1 MDARHVF
8 RTFAGC
14 IVAATLAAAEA
25 AWAAPQ
31 ITVPACDGL
40 TAWAATV
47 DPTDTYTV
55 APALPLPRALADEA
69 LLPVFGVTA
78 LAWTGEDIKAASGA
92 MVACYKEAKG
102 RGDKPAMDALGVAN
116 AAVAKTLGKTLAAVA
131 KARGAVDS
139 QRPPI
144 AALPD
149 TAELDRGLAALVNAD
164 PAAPNLQAAAGVPR
178 EVIGPLAYI
187 AKFLPYLPDGD
198 REQLFA
204 ELTERRTAIHAAT
217 SQAFDAEI
225 AAAPEDADGIVALL
239 QVRQRIAAMAGS
251 DALAAVDGKA
261 ATRIAE
267 IQAALRQATPAAWV
281 PPDCAGLYRWSGAD
295 GAQQGVALG
304 SQSTH
309 AAFLDER
316 VVPVFGLSIGAWTD
330 EDTTRFQA
338 LRAACQATWRATPGA
353 QAVANPPADAPE
365 LLQLASKGAWIDS
378 ADAQIAQAR
387 TTIQAYGA
395 GLAALAAVEAQVAA
409 LPDAP
414 QSLGPLQV
422 LAADPAQNAVD
433 EARRQSFQAMVKAKQ
448 DGINAQAMNAAMEG
462 LGQVRVAEL
471 GDLVK
476 LIIYW
481 NTAAPTIADPYDQQR
496 FSQAAEESLIAA
508 TDALLPAFRARIEE
522 IPATLAGF
530 GQVRGAVAELTGVT
544 DTEEVPAFQAMH
556 AAINERSFA
565 IVDTMRRENCAALLD
580 QLEIS
585 ADDAER
591 LVWDGQSG
599 TKLGIFV
606 CDLTESGSPVHE
618 YAGDGLLSDEMTLK
632 ATLALGGLQTLSL
645 HEAEVAQGQD
655 MLVGFKLADANQER
669 PISVQDWAMFT
680 AMATGGR
687 FVTPEDCQQVMGKPE
702 DQLSLEDRM
711 MGVDC
716 AEEIMNR
723 TWGFQ

>member
-1 MDARHVF
+1 MDFLR
-8 RTFAGC
+8 RTLGSSV
-14 IVAATLAAAEA
+14 VAVMLAAGA
-25 AWAAPQ
+25 AAMAAPQ
-31 ITVPACDGL
+31 VTVPACDGL

-47 DPTDTYTV
+47 NPTDTYTV
-55 APALPLPRALADEA
+55 APALPLPKALADEA

-92 MVACYKEAKG
+92 MVVCYREAKG

-116 AAVAKTLGKTLAAVA
+116 AVVAKTLARTLAAVA
-131 KARGAVDS
+131 KARGAIEP
-139 QRPPI
+139 QRAAI

-149 TAELDRGLAALVNAD
+149 TPELDRGLGALVGTD

-178 EVIGPLAYI
+178 EIIGPLAYI

-198 REQLFA
+198 RDQLFA
-204 ELTERRTAIHAAT
+204 ELTERRTTIQAAT
-217 SQAFDAEI
+217 SQALDAEI
-225 AAAPEDADGIVALL
+225 AAAPADADGVIALL

-261 ATRIAE
+261 AARVAE
-267 IQAALRQATPAAWV
+267 IQTALRQATPAAWV
-281 PPDCAGLYRWSGAD
+281 PPDCSELYGWSGAAE
-295 GAQQGVALG
+295 AQTGVALG

-309 AAFLDER
+309 TAFLDER
-316 VVPVFGLSIGAWTD
+316 VVPVFGVSIGAWSD
-330 EDTTRFQA
+330 QDVARFQA
-338 LRAACQATWRATPGA
+338 LRAACQATWRAMPGA
-353 QAVANPPADAPE
+353 QAVTNLPPDAPE
-365 LLQLASKGAWIDS
+365 LLKLAATGAWIDT
-378 ADAQIAQAR
+378 ADPQIAQAR

-409 LPDAP
+409 LPDTP
-414 QSLGPLQV
+414 QSLGPLQM

-448 DGINAQAMNAAMEG
+448 DGINAQAMTAAMDG
-462 LGQVRVAEL
+462 LAQVRVAEL
-471 GDLVK
+471 GDLVE
-476 LIIYW
+476 LVVYW

-496 FSQAAEESLIAA
+496 FGQAGEEALHAA
-508 TDALLPAFRARIEE
+508 VNALLHAFKARLDEM
-522 IPATLAGF
+522 PATLAGF
-530 GQVRGAVAELTGVT
+530 GQVRGAVTELTGVT

-556 AAINERSFA
+556 AAIDDRSLA
-565 IVDTMRRENCAALLD
+565 IVDTMRQENCAALLD
-580 QLEIS
+580 QLEIGT
-585 ADDAER
+585 DDAER

-618 YAGDGLLSDEMTLK
+618 YAADGMFSDEMTLK

-655 MLVGFKLADANQER
+655 MLVGFKLADANQEQ

-687 FVTPEDCQQVMGKPE
+687 FVTPEDCQQVMARPE
-702 DQLSLEDRM
+702 DQLSLDDRM

>member
-1 MDARHVF
+1 MLV
-8 RTFAGC
+8 AG
-14 IVAATLAAAEA
+14 TEA
-25 AWAAPQ
+25 MAAPQ

-40 TAWAATV
+40 TTWAATV
-47 DPTDTYTV
+47 DPADTYAV
-55 APALPLPRALADEA
+55 APALPLPKALADEA

-78 LAWTGEDIKAASGA
+78 LAWTAEDIKAASGA

-116 AAVAKTLGKTLAAVA
+116 AVVAKTLGKTLAAVA
-131 KARGAVDS
+131 KARGAVES

-149 TAELDRGLAALVNAD
+149 TAELDRGLAALVGTD

-198 REQLFA
+198 RDQLFA
-204 ELTERRTAIHAAT
+204 ELSDRRTAIQTAT
-217 SQAFDAEI
+217 SQALDAEI
-225 AAAPEDADGIVALL
+225 ATAPADADGVIALL
-239 QVRQRIAAMAGS
+239 QVRQRIAGMAAGE
-251 DALAAVDGKA
+251 ATAAVDGKA
-261 ATRIAE
+261 AARIAE
-267 IQAALRQATPAAWV
+267 IQAVLRQATPAAWV
-281 PPDCAGLYRWSGAD
+281 PPDCTDLYRWSGGAD
-295 GAQQGVALG
+295 AQQGVALG

-316 VVPVFGLSIGAWTD
+316 VVPVFGLSIGAWSD
-330 EDTTRFQA
+330 QDVARFQA
-338 LRAACQATWRATPGA
+338 LRAACQATWRGMPGA

-365 LLQLASKGAWIDS
+365 LLQLASKGAWIDT

-387 TTIQAYGA
+387 TTIQAYA
-395 GLAALAAVEAQVAA
+395 AALEALAAAEAQVAA
-409 LPDAP
+409 LPDTP
-414 QSLGPLQV
+414 QSLGPLQM
-422 LAADPAQNAVD
+422 LAADPAQNTVD
-433 EARRQSFQAMVKAKQ
+433 EARRQSFQAMVKAKR
-448 DGINAQAMNAAMEG
+448 DGINAQAMTAAMDG
-462 LGQVRVAEL
+462 LAQVEVAEL

-476 LIIYW
+476 LIVYW

-496 FSQAAEESLIAA
+496 FSQAAEEKLIAA
-508 TDALLPAFRARIEE
+508 TEVLLPAFKARLEE
-522 IPATLAGF
+522 MPATLAGF
-530 GQVRGAVAELTGVT
+530 GQTRGAVTELTGVT

-556 AAINERSFA
+556 AAIDDRSLA
-565 IVDTMRRENCAALLD
+565 IVDTMRQENCAALLD
-580 QLEIS
+580 QLEIG

-599 TKLGIFV
+599 RKLGIFV

-618 YAGDGLLSDEMTLK
+618 YAADGMFSDEMTLK

-645 HEAEVAQGQD
+645 HEAEVAQGQE
-655 MLVGFKLADANQER
+655 MLVGFKLADANQEQ

-687 FVTPEDCQQVMGKPE
+687 FVTPEECQQVMGKAE
-702 DQLSLEDRM
+702 DQLSLDDRM

-716 AEEIMNR
+716 AEEIINR
-723 TWGFQ
+723 SWGFQ